1 MAKKPDRSAA
11 PPAAGKKPGQLSEEE
26 ARLFRAT
33 VSDARKLPGRN
44 AVTPPPGALRPQQSP
59 KQTAAGPAPRARAA
73 PAARLPP
80 LDPGAAAG
88 LDGRTMERL
97 RRGRIRPEAR
107 LDLHGMTQKE
117 AHAALG
123 VFMAR
128 TERAGTRCVIVITG
142 KGRVSEGGGV
152 LRNELP
158 GWLNAPAIRSRIL
171 GFTEAQPR
179 DGGAGALYVLL
190 KRDRNRNWG
199 RGGGRKGGGI

>member
-1 MAKKPDRSAA
+1 MAKKPDRSDA
-11 PPAAGKKPGQLSEEE
+11 PPPAGKKPGQLSEED

-33 VSDARKLPGRN
+33 VSDVRKLPGRN
-44 AVTPPPGALRPQQSP
+44 AATPPPGAPRPPQSP
-59 KQTAAGPAPRARAA
+59 KQTAAGPVPRAGTA
-73 PAARLPP
+73 PATRLPP
-80 LDPGAAAG
+80 LDPGIAAG

-107 LDLHGMTQKE
+107 LDLHGMTRRE

-128 TERAGTRCVIVITG
+128 AAGAGTRCVIVITG

-158 GWLNAPAIRSRIL
+158 GWLNAPAIRSHIL
-171 GFTEAQPR
+171 GFAQAQPR

-190 KRDRNRNWG
+190 KRDRYWG